1 MELITT
7 KTALASEMGVSNN
20 LFGGVM
26 LSWLDLSGASYG
38 AQLTD
43 SPRLVT
49 KKFEEVIFEKPVK
62 IGNLIKIYGGNA
74 RFGNTSITIDLEAR
88 RHNVENGKQ
97 HCVCK
102 TTVVFV
108 KINDDGE
115 PVKISDRVKVRY
127 KLRVMRYGRAI
138 LTPEEIQNELD
149 GENLS
154 TLDIFQKASLD
165 SENLFDE
172 MFRGGDEA
180 TIDLLND
187 YLKIVGESDKLS
199 YLDHMKSILHAR
211 SFKFD
216 DGRKEVHKR
225 LKSIISEVGFIEAS

>member
-26 LSWLDLSGASYG
+26 LSWLDLAGASYG

-74 RFGNTSITIDLEAR
+74 KFGNSSITIDLEAR

-108 KINDDGE
+108 KINSDGE

-127 KLRVMRYGRAI
+127 RLRMMRYGRAI
-138 LTPEEIQNELD
+138 LTPEEIQTEMD
-149 GENLS
+149 EEHVS
-154 TLDIFQKASLD
+154 TLDIFQKATLD
-165 SENLFDE
+165 SESLFDE
-172 MFRGGDEA
+172 MSRGDEA
-180 TIDLLND
+180 TINLLND
-187 YLKIVGESDKLS
+187 YLKSISDSDRLS
-199 YLDHMKSILHAR
+199 YLNHMKSILHAR
-211 SFKFD
+211 SFKFND
-216 DGRKEVHKR
+216 KQKEVQKR
-225 LKSIISEVGFIEAS
+225 LTSIISEVGYVTLT